1 MTKTRKVTIALATLA
16 VLGAGQAGAGDSEA
30 GKKKA
35 AEVCNACHGE
45 GGGKPIMPDYPI
57 LAGQHEDYIVATLH
71 KYKNGKRDNP
81 IMKGIVAT
89 LNEDD
94 IRNVAAYFSQ
104 QKGLY
109 LKY

>member
-1 MTKTRKVTIALATLA
+1 MPTTHKLTISLAALAALTGA
-16 VLGAGQAGAGDSEA
+16 PASAGDAAAGQ
-30 GKKKA
+30 KKA

-57 LAGQHEDYIVATLH
+57 IAGQHEDYIVATLH
-71 KYKNGKRDNP
+71 KYKNGKRENP

-89 LNEDD
+89 LNEED